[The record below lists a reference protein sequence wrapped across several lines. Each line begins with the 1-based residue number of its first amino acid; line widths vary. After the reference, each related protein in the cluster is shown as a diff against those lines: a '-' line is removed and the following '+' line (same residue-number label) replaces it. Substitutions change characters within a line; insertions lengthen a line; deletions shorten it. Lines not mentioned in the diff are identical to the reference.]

1 MKRNK
6 CFLFGILAG
15 LIFAVSINPILTKIM
30 LTRRYENQLQEKLG
44 DAFPDVGEET
54 SITVNYYKRYLAYGS
69 ISNGRDK
76 YFFILNP
83 LDTSTYYPVKL
94 FVD

>member
-30 LTRRYENQLQEKLG
+30 LTRKYEYQLQEKLR
-44 DAFPDVGEET
+44 DAFPDVEET
-54 SITVNYYKRYLAYGS
+54 SITVKYYKRYLAYGS

-83 LDTSTYYPVKL
+83 SDTSTYYPVKL
-94 FVD
+94 FAD